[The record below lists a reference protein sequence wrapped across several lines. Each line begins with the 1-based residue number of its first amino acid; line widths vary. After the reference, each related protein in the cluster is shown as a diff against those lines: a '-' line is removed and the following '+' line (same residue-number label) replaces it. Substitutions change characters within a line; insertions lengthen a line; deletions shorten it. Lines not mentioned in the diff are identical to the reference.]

1 MLVVVL
7 CHLIKQFIFEG
18 INEMN
23 EKLQIIENALKELGF
38 STERDF
44 LPVVLDKYVSM
55 GGRFSYCGATNAKM
69 HLELDDEFQ
78 MLDNIAYSLGLEF
91 VGVKS

>member
-1 MLVVVL
+1 M
-7 CHLIKQFIFEG
+7 KE
-18 INEMN
+18 E
-23 EKLQIIENALKELGF
+23 LQIIENALKELGF

-91 VGVKS
+91 VGFKS

>member
-1 MLVVVL
+1 
-7 CHLIKQFIFEG
+7 
-18 INEMN
+18 MN

-38 STERDF
+38 STERVF

-55 GGRFSYCGATNAKM
+55 GGRFSYCWATNAKM

-78 MLDNIAYSLGLEF
+78 VLDNIAYSLGLEF
-91 VGVKS
+91 VGFKS

>member
-1 MLVVVL
+1 
-7 CHLIKQFIFEG
+7 
-18 INEMN
+18 MN
-23 EKLQIIENALKELGF
+23 EKLKIIENALKELGF

-44 LPVVLDKYVSM
+44 LPVVLEKYVSM

-78 MLDNIAYSLGLEF
+78 ILDNIAYSLGLEF
-91 VGVKS
+91 VGFKN

>member
-7 CHLIKQFIFEG
+7 CHLIKLFFFEG

-91 VGVKS
+91 VGFKS

>member
-7 CHLIKQFIFEG
+7 CHLIKLFFFEG

-78 MLDNIAYSLGLEF
+78 ILDNIAYSMGLEF
-91 VGVKS
+91 VGFKS